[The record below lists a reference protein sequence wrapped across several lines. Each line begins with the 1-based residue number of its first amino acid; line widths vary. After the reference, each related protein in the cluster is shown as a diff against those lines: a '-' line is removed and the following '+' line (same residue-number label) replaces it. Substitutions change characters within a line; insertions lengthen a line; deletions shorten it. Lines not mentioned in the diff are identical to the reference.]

1 MREEREARSKM
12 VDEESRGVGEIV
24 ENAEKLDSLKQIDC
38 KVGETRK
45 QETPSPLRSRNDLT
59 PGTKTKRKARST
71 RRRLNAMMNNSS
83 LHFSDTDSEGELTLI
98 NPHARN
104 PSPGKIGHKI
114 DRQNPIISV
123 TLDAGDDKSSTG
135 NAPHV
140 DNPPWQG
147 LGNVST
153 GTSRRNSFVENL
165 TDVDEIYTSEPE
177 VDGVCKNGSNK
188 GLVVQDNCYQGETD
202 CEDFS
207 NDEGDEPSPIYVA
220 PRSDI
225 LCDFSG
231 GTITTKEGDGPFSIE
246 IRNQMSFD
254 CAGAD
259 AKEFTDTPDIV
270 IMPTTDSEDMDA
282 SDDEDVPEGACGQR
296 EMLED
301 FDLLA
306 ASQIVMKNINKME
319 NSLTVRDVSDND
331 ISDCHTDVEDV
342 D

>member
-1 MREEREARSKM
+1 MAE
-12 VDEESRGVGEIV
+12 EESRGVEEVV
-24 ENAEKLDSLKQIDC
+24 ESAEKLEGLKQIDC
-38 KVGETRK
+38 KVGPEETRK
-45 QETPSPLRSRNDLT
+45 QESPSPSRSRNDLT

-98 NPHARN
+98 NAHTRN
-104 PSPGKIGHKI
+104 SSPGKIVRKI
-114 DRQNPIISV
+114 DAQNPTISV
-123 TLDAGDDKSSTG
+123 TLEGGDNASADNEIENPQLQGFG
-135 NAPHV
+135 NA
-140 DNPPWQG
+140 
-147 LGNVST
+147 ST
-153 GTSRRNSFVENL
+153 GTSRRGSFVENL

-177 VDGVCKNGSNK
+177 VEGVCKTAGNR
-188 GLVVQDNCYQGETD
+188 GLVVLQDNCYQGETD

-220 PRSDI
+220 ARSDI

-246 IRNQMSFD
+246 VRNQMSFD
-254 CAGAD
+254 CGGAE

-282 SDDEDVPEGACGQR
+282 SDEEDVQEGACGQR

-306 ASQIVMKNINKME
+306 ASQIVMKNINKMD
-319 NSLTVRDVSDND
+319 NSLTVKDVSDND